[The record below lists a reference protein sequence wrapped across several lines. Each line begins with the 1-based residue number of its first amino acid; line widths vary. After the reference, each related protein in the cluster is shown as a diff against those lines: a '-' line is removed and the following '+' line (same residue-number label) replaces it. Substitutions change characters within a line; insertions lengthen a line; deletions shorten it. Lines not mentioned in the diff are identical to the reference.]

1 MSFIKLEKLRM
12 HKKTPIIIL
21 WSQKC
26 PLRISD
32 NCDYRA
38 FFFLYKRQQ
47 ARGVAFIQII
57 TNSANITLDRR
68 VEMKPN

>member
-1 MSFIKLEKLRM
+1 MSLIKLEKLSM

-32 NCDYRA
+32 NRGYRPA
-38 FFFLYKRQQ
+38 FLLNMRQQ
-47 ARGVAFIQII
+47 ARSVAFIQKI